1 MGAFTRR
8 TQIVRIVRHAMERMI
23 DMFAA
28 ASGAGP
34 AAGARSAGALI
45 ADAGAAL
52 PPLWQLG
59 TVPFVALLLCIATFP
74 LIPATHHWWE
84 RNFSKVQ
91 VSVACGLAT
100 LAYLILSAPDMEAG
114 AAAAGY
120 AIRHAILDEYIP
132 FIVLLASLF
141 AVAGGIAIHTRA
153 RPTPF
158 VNLMFLIVGT
168 SLASLLGTTGA
179 SVLLIRPLLRVN
191 ERRTRKV
198 HTVIFFIFCV
208 SNCGGLLLPIGDPPL
223 FLGYLKGVPF
233 FWTLVLWKEWIIVN
247 GVLLCIYYT
256 LERRAFRTEPLE
268 VHVERQAVD
277 PESRFR
283 MEGRVNIL
291 WLACILGAVAFVVPG
306 RMFPLSEWLA
316 APFVTPN
323 FLREGI
329 MVTVLLLSLWTSPF
343 AARNHNKFN
352 WHPIAEVAALF
363 IGIFVAMQVPM
374 QVLRSMGGG
383 LGIET
388 PDQFFWATGT
398 LSAVLDNAPTYL
410 VFLQTAI
417 GLAPADAAGPGI
429 LHLLGGETVHS
440 DVLIAISCGAVFMG
454 AMTYIG
460 NGPNFMVKAIAE
472 AQGIRMPGFF
482 GYIGWSVAC
491 LLPPL
496 VVVAVLVI

>member
-1 MGAFTRR
+1 MHPMADTIGVAVGADIAVPVPHLHTLLAE
-8 TQIVRIVRHAMERMI
+8 T
-23 DMFAA
+23 
-28 ASGAGP
+28 
-34 AAGARSAGALI
+34 SAT
-45 ADAGAAL
+45 L
-52 PPLWQLG
+52 PPLWQVG
-59 TVPFVALLLCIATFP
+59 TVPFVVLLLCIATLP

-84 RNFSKVQ
+84 KNFSKVQ
-91 VSVACGLAT
+91 VSVACGVAT
-100 LAYLILSAPDMEAG
+100 LAYLILSAPDIETG
-114 AAAAGY
+114 AAAAGH
-120 AIRHAILDEYIP
+120 AVKHAILDEYIP

-141 AVAGGIAIHTRA
+141 AVSGGIAIHTRA

-158 VNLMFLIVGT
+158 VNLLFLIVGT
-168 SLASLLGTTGA
+168 SLASVLGTTGA

-191 ERRTRKV
+191 AQRTRKV

-247 GVLLCIYYT
+247 GALLCIYYT
-256 LERRAFRTEPLE
+256 LERRAFRREPLE
-268 VHVERQAVD
+268 VHVERQAAA
-277 PESRFR
+277 PGARFR
-283 MEGRVNIL
+283 MEGLVNVL
-291 WLACILGAVAFVVPG
+291 WLAVILGAVAFVVPG

-316 APFVTPN
+316 IPFTTPN

-343 AARNHNKFN
+343 AARNHNSFN

-383 LGIET
+383 LGVET
-388 PDQFFWATGT
+388 PDQFFWATGL

-417 GLAPADAAGPGI
+417 GLAPPEAAGPGI
-429 LHLLGGETVHS
+429 LLLTGGETVHA
-440 DVLIAISCGAVFMG
+440 DVLIGISCGAVFMG

-472 AQGIRMPGFF
+472 AQGIKMPGFF
-482 GYIGWSVAC
+482 GYVGWSAAC
-491 LLPPL
+491 LLPPMVVIAL
-496 VVVAVLVI
+496 VVI

>member
-1 MGAFTRR
+1 MHPLAHTNA
-8 TQIVRIVRHAMERMI
+8 V
-23 DMFAA
+23 A
-28 ASGAGP
+28 ASADVAVP
-34 AAGARSAGALI
+34 VPHVHTLLAEASAT
-45 ADAGAAL
+45 L
-52 PPLWQLG
+52 PPLWQVG
-59 TVPFVALLLCIATFP
+59 TVPFVALLLCIALFP

-84 RNFSKVQ
+84 KNFSKVQ
-91 VSVACGLAT
+91 VSVACGVAT
-100 LAYLILSAPDMEAG
+100 LAYLILSAPDIESG
-114 AAAAGY
+114 ATAAGH
-120 AIRHAILDEYIP
+120 AVKHAILDEYIP

-141 AVAGGIAIHTRA
+141 AVSGGIAIHTRA

-158 VNLMFLIVGT
+158 VNLLFLVVGT
-168 SLASLLGTTGA
+168 SLASVLGTTGA

-191 ERRTRKV
+191 ARRTRKV

-247 GVLLCIYYT
+247 GALLCIYYT
-256 LERRAFRTEPLE
+256 LERRAFRREPLE
-268 VHVERQAVD
+268 VHVEREAAA
-277 PESRFR
+277 PGARFR
-283 MEGRVNIL
+283 MEGLVNVL
-291 WLACILGAVAFVVPG
+291 WLAVILCAVAFVVPG

-316 APFVTPN
+316 IPFTTPN

-343 AARNHNKFN
+343 AARNHNSFN

-383 LGIET
+383 LGVQT

-417 GLAPADAAGPGI
+417 GLAPPEAAGPGI
-429 LHLLGGETVHS
+429 LLLTGGETVHS
-440 DVLIAISCGAVFMG
+440 DVLIGISCGAVFMG

-482 GYIGWSVAC
+482 GYIGWSAAC
-491 LLPPL
+491 LLPPMVVIAL
-496 VVVAVLVI
+496 VVI

>member
-1 MGAFTRR
+1 MQVMVHTNG
-8 TQIVRIVRHAMERMI
+8 V
-23 DMFAA
+23 
-28 ASGAGP
+28 ASGADM
-34 AAGARSAGALI
+34 AAKVSHLPTVIAEASAT
-45 ADAGAAL
+45 L
-52 PPLWQLG
+52 PPLWQVG
-59 TVPFVALLLCIATFP
+59 AIPFAALLLCIAIFP

-84 RNFSKVQ
+84 KNFSKVQ
-91 VSVACGLAT
+91 VSVACGVAT
-100 LAYLILSAPDMEAG
+100 LAYLILSAPDIETG

-120 AIRHAILDEYIP
+120 AVKHAILDEYIP

-141 AVAGGIAIHTRA
+141 AVSGGIAIHTRA

-158 VNLMFLIVGT
+158 INLLFLIVGT
-168 SLASLLGTTGA
+168 SLASVLGTTGA

-247 GVLLCIYYT
+247 GALLCIYYT
-256 LERRAFRTEPLE
+256 LERRAFRAEPLE
-268 VHVERQAVD
+268 VHVERQAAA
-277 PESRFR
+277 PGTRFR
-283 MEGRVNIL
+283 MEGLVNIL
-291 WLACILGAVAFVVPG
+291 WLAFILGAVAFVVPG
-306 RMFPLSEWLA
+306 RIFPLSEWLA
-316 APFVTPN
+316 IPFTTPN

-329 MVTVLLLSLWTSPF
+329 MVVVLLLSLWTSPF
-343 AARNHNKFN
+343 AARNHNSFN

-383 LGIET
+383 LGVNT
-388 PDQFFWATGT
+388 PDQFFWATGV

-417 GLAPADAAGPGI
+417 GLAPPDESGPGI
-429 LHLLGGETVHS
+429 LLLTGGETVHT
-440 DVLIAISCGAVFMG
+440 DVLIGISCGAVFMG

-472 AQGIRMPGFF
+472 AQGIKMPGFF
-482 GYIGWSVAC
+482 GYIGWSAAC
-491 LLPPL
+491 LLPPM
-496 VVVAVLVI
+496 VVIAIVVI

>member
-1 MGAFTRR
+1 MHTPTEWISATCSSPV
-8 TQIVRIVRHAMERMI
+8 TC
-23 DMFAA
+23 AA
-28 ASGAGP
+28 AGLP
-34 AAGARSAGALI
+34 ALLAES
-45 ADAGAAL
+45 GAAL
-52 PPLWQLG
+52 PPLWPLG
-59 TVPFVALLLCIATFP
+59 TVPFVALLLCIALLP
-74 LIPATHHWWE
+74 LIPATQHWWE

-100 LAYLILSAPDMEAG
+100 LAYLILSAPDMTAG
-114 AAAAGY
+114 AAAAGH
-120 AIRHAILDEYIP
+120 AIKHAILDEYIP

-141 AVAGGIAIHTRA
+141 AVSGGIAIHTHA

-158 VNLMFLIVGT
+158 VNLLFLVVGT
-168 SLASLLGTTGA
+168 LLASLLGTTGA

-247 GVLLCIYYT
+247 GALLCIYYT
-256 LERRAFRTEPLE
+256 LERRACAAEPLQ
-268 VHVERQAVD
+268 VHVERQATGHGNG
-277 PESRFR
+277 FR
-283 MEGRVNIL
+283 MDGRINIL
-291 WLACILGAVAFVVPG
+291 WLALILAAVAFVVPG

-316 APFVTPN
+316 VPFTTPD

-343 AARNHNKFN
+343 AARSHNKFN

-388 PDQFFWATGT
+388 PDQFFWATGS

-417 GLAPADAAGPGI
+417 GLAPADATGPGI
-429 LHLLGGETVHS
+429 LYLVGGETVHT
-440 DVLIAISCGAVFMG
+440 DVLVGISCGAVMMG

-496 VVVAVLVI
+496 VAVSLLVI